1 MLTEEE
7 AKRIAAEERYRHEI
21 RKSLAEADAPAV
33 AAATPA
39 ATVAAAPAKHGFSSR
54 LMEFLNSSVGMWL
67 LSSVVLTGGAAL
79 IQQIQHDHEIRLKN
93 RQDLTSHRFE
103 IEHRLDNMVFLLR
116 RAKTVGDAK
125 AALNGIFKSPIQ
137 LTPELQN
144 RSLSS
149 LYLSIYPLLEGTDQQ
164 KTTQAFN
171 LVKRLEDAEL
181 LLQSVPDDKALD
193 NEQRTQLTKL
203 VTAIQHL
210 HFQPGK

>member
-1 MLTEEE
+1 
-7 AKRIAAEERYRHEI
+7 
-21 RKSLAEADAPAV
+21 
-33 AAATPA
+33 
-39 ATVAAAPAKHGFSSR
+39 
-54 LMEFLNSSVGMWL
+54 MEFLNSSVGMWL